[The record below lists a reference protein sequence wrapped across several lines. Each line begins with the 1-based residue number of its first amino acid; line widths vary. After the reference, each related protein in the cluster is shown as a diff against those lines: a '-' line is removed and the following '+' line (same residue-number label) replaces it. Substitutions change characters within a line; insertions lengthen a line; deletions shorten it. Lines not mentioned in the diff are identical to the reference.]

1 MNAAK
6 TRASLY
12 IVVAGYLLY
21 QAYGLYQGRNDPD
34 TTMSPAVMVLFIA
47 LFVLAALGLA
57 VFAVYTWRQ
66 SAREDKER
74 QDENNLK

>member
-47 LFVLAALGLA
+47 LFVLSAVGLA
-57 VFAVYTWRQ
+57 AFAVYTWRQ

>member
-1 MNAAK
+1 MNAGK